1 MMDYNLMPLSFAYA
15 NSADRLS
22 QDNFM
27 NLSDDEKR
35 EYIER
40 NRSNLSDKELD
51 ELTASLGKDARE
63 NRGKDTDAGSSAGK
77 TPESGNPYGIFRG
90 PGIG

>member
-1 MMDYNLMPLSFAYA
+1 MMDYNYLPLGFAYA

-22 QDNFM
+22 QDNFT

-40 NRSNLSDKELD
+40 NRSNLSDREID
-51 ELTASLGKDARE
+51 ELTMSLGEDARE
-63 NRGKDTDAGSSAGK
+63 NQEKDTDTGK
-77 TPESGNPYGIFRG
+77 TQESENPYGIFRG

>member
-1 MMDYNLMPLSFAYA
+1 MMDYNLMPLGFAYA

-22 QDNFM
+22 QDNFT

-51 ELTASLGKDARE
+51 ELTASLGQDARE
-63 NRGKDTDAGSSAGK
+63 NQGKDADAGMTAGK
-77 TPESGNPYGIFRG
+77 SPESENPYGIFRG

>member
-1 MMDYNLMPLSFAYA
+1 MMDYNLMPLGFAYA
-15 NSADRLS
+15 NSTDRLS
-22 QDNFM
+22 QDNFT

-40 NRSNLSDKELD
+40 NRSNLSDRELD
-51 ELTASLGKDARE
+51 ELTASLGEDAKE
-63 NRGKDTDAGSSAGK
+63 NQGKDTDAGSSAGNI
-77 TPESGNPYGIFRG
+77 PESDNPYSIFRG

>member
-1 MMDYNLMPLSFAYA
+1 MMDYNLMPLGFAYA

-22 QDNFM
+22 KDIFT
-27 NLSDDEKR
+27 NLTDDEKR

-40 NRSNLSDKELD
+40 NRHNLSDKELD
-51 ELTASLGKDARE
+51 EMTASLGQDARE
-63 NRGKDTDAGSSAGK
+63 NQGKDTDGETGLKK
-77 TPESGNPYGIFRG
+77 TPESENPYGIFRG

>member
-1 MMDYNLMPLSFAYA
+1 MMDYNLMPLGFAYA

-22 QDNFM
+22 RDDFT
-27 NLSDDEKR
+27 NLTDDEKR

-40 NRSNLSDKELD
+40 NRGNLSDKELD
-51 ELTASLGKDARE
+51 ELTASLGKDAKE
-63 NRGKDTDAGSSAGK
+63 NQGKDMDAGTSAGK
-77 TPESGNPYGIFRG
+77 NPESENPYGIFRG

>member
-1 MMDYNLMPLSFAYA
+1 MMDYNLMPLGFAYA

-22 QDNFM
+22 QDNFT

-40 NRSNLSDKELD
+40 NRGNLSDKELD
-51 ELTASLGKDARE
+51 ELTMSLGKDAKE
-63 NRGKDTDAGSSAGK
+63 NQGKDTDAGKPS
-77 TPESGNPYGIFRG
+77 ESENPYGIFRG

>member
-1 MMDYNLMPLSFAYA
+1 MMDYNLMPLGFAYA

-22 QDNFM
+22 KDTFT
-27 NLSDDEKR
+27 NLTDDEKR

-51 ELTASLGKDARE
+51 ELTASLGQDARE
-63 NRGKDTDAGSSAGK
+63 NQGKDTDAGMTAGK
-77 TPESGNPYGIFRG
+77 SPESENPYGIFRG